1 MPLPTSVNEQDSA
14 AVIAALEPSAS
25 SQAVPASQSVSVP
38 VPVSSAVNASP
49 SVVVSLSSASQ
60 RSLVATNSSSAS
72 TSQVPARPQEKESLE
87 VTFALS

>member
-14 AVIAALEPSAS
+14 AIIAALQLSAS

-38 VPVSSAVNASP
+38 FPVSSAVNASP

-60 RSLVATNSSSAS
+60 PSLVATNSSSAS

-87 VTFALS
+87 VTFAL